1 MQATQVKYITRTDV
15 VLAVSLE
22 LSKKSWK
29 IALHDGQREKSA
41 IYTVSSEI
49 AAQRLEEAVKVIA
62 QNRVR
67 LA

>member
-1 MQATQVKYITRTDV
+1 MQATQGKYITRTDV

-29 IALHDGQREKSA
+29 IALHDGQWEKPA

-49 AAQRLEEAVKVIA
+49 ATQWLEEAVKVIA
-62 QNRVR
+62 QNWVR